1 MGTSKKESIR
11 GDIRIIII
19 MNIDSKKMRIT
30 LISEIMMS
38 MKNMNREDIIII
50 EECIEE
56 EVVMRG
62 IIIITTMI
70 IDSRID
76 MREEEDLKGDMKEE
90 EDLIEGIEEEVDLKE
105 EGLLTEEEV
114 EETKMEYN

>member
-1 MGTSKKESIR
+1 
-11 GDIRIIII
+11 

-62 IIIITTMI
+62 IIITTMI

-90 EDLIEGIEEEVDLKE
+90 EDLIEGIEEEV
-105 EGLLTEEEV
+105 
-114 EETKMEYN
+114 EETKMEYH

>member
-1 MGTSKKESIR
+1 MDTNKIEDTR
-11 GDIRIIII
+11 AIIT
-19 MNIDSKKMRIT
+19 IDSKRMKTTPILEITMR
-30 LISEIMMS
+30 

-90 EDLIEGIEEEVDLKE
+90 EDLIEGIEEEV
-105 EGLLTEEEV
+105 